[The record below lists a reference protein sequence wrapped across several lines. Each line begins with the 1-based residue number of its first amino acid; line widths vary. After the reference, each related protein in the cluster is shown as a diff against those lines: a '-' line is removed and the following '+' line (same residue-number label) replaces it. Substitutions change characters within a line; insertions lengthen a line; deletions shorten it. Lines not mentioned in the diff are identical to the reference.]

1 MNEKREITEQEWYEC
16 LSNPFYNPL
25 KDGWWADPEEY
36 DRIVDAMPPNQRRQ
50 FMRMKD

>member
-1 MNEKREITEQEWYEC
+1 MNKEITEEDRYAC

-36 DRIVDAMPPNQRRQ
+36 DKIVDKMPENVRRN
-50 FMRMKD
+50 FLRNKE